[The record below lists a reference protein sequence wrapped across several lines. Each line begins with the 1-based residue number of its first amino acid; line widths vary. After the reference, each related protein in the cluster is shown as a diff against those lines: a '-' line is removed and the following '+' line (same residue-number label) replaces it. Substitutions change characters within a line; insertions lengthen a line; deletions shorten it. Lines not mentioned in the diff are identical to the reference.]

1 MTVQPNR
8 VRDYMNPA
16 PTTVTADLEIMRVI
30 HLLVDRDL
38 SGLPVVDEAGGV
50 VGFLTE
56 RDVIRV
62 AVEAGYFDEIGG
74 SVAGYMTKEVQTVHP
89 DDSLMDVAVLFT
101 ESPFRRYPVVEDG
114 RLVGLLCRRDVLR
127 ALTDGA
133 WFARDN

>member
-8 VRDYMNPA
+8 VRDYMNAA
-16 PTTVTADLEIMRVI
+16 PTTVTADVEIMRVI

-38 SGLPVVDEAGGV
+38 SGLPVVDQDGGL

-74 SVAGYMTKEVQTVHP
+74 SVAGYMTKAVQTVHP

-133 WFARDN
+133 WFTRGR